1 MPELLVIE
9 DAYEEF
15 EEIRRTGL
23 TNMFDKRRVQEIA
36 ADSFGPDCALALL
49 TAEDYY
55 NLLRT
60 YGWLASTT
68 GEIK

>member
-1 MPELLVIE
+1 MALLVVE

-15 EEIRRTGL
+15 EEIRKFGL
-23 TNMFDKRRVQEIA
+23 LDMA
-36 ADSFGPDCALALL
+36 ARQSVRGLAVCWFGPDCALARL

-60 YGWLASTT
+60 YSDWQAQK
-68 GEIK
+68 EVR